1 MLKFVVINNRNIQ
14 MKFTAQIQVMPHKVL
29 LDPQGKTVTKNLE
42 RIGLEGCSEVRIG
55 KNIQMDVEA
64 ADTATAEKIIKEAC
78 EKLLINPIMEY
89 FEFSISE
96 KK

>member
-1 MLKFVVINNRNIQ
+1 MVTNIRIFQ

-29 LDPQGKTVTKNLE
+29 LDPQGKTVTKNLK
-42 RIGLEGCSEVRIG
+42 RIGLEACSEVRIG
-55 KNIQMDVEA
+55 KNIQMEVEA
-64 ADTATAEKIIKEAC
+64 TDQNTAEKIVKEAC

-89 FEFSISE
+89 FEFSLTE

>member
-1 MLKFVVINNRNIQ
+1 

-29 LDPQGKTVTKNLE
+29 LDPQGKTVTKNLK
-42 RIGLEGCSEVRIG
+42 RIGLESCSDVRIG

-64 ADTATAEKIIKEAC
+64 ADKAAAEKTVKEAC
-78 EKLLINPIMEY
+78 EKLLINPIMEF
-89 FEFSISE
+89 FEFSLTE